1 MTTRTTDNG
10 ITGLAPAEGMR
21 LTDGETVAEGE
32 VYLAANA
39 APDAWR
45 EVTEAEADAI
55 RKEAESSAES
65 ESSAEDETVAVSDN
79 DSMRGRAEAAEAL
92 ASRRG
97 SLIQHETERLREE
110 KSDLEEKIA
119 SAAYIALR
127 PWLRLK
133 LAAVEE
139 AIRKLE
145 EDEGA

>member
-10 ITGLAPAEGMR
+10 ITVLSPAEGMR

-55 RKEAESSAES
+55 RKEAESSAG
-65 ESSAEDETVAVSDN
+65 DETVAVSDY

-97 SLIQHETERLREE
+97 SLIQSEIERLREE
-110 KSDLEEKIA
+110 KAELEEKIA

-133 LAAVEE
+133 LAAVES
-139 AIRKLE
+139 AIAKLE
-145 EDEGA
+145 EGEEGCA